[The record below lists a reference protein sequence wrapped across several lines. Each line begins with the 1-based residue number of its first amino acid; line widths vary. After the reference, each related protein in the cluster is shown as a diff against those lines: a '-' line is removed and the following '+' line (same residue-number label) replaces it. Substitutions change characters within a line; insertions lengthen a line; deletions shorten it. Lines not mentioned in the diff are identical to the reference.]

1 MKYFTIAELC
11 RSNTADRL
19 GIDNRCKKEH
29 VVNLTALV
37 DNVLDPLREWYG
49 KPITV
54 NSGFRCPALNEAVR
68 GSKTSQHMSG
78 QAADIDTGE
87 RQQNKLLFEHI
98 RKNLP
103 FDQLIDESNFAWVHV
118 SYRTDGKNRNQVLKL

>member
-11 RSNTADRL
+11 KSTTADRL
-19 GIDNRCKKEH
+19 GINNKCNQEH

-37 DNVLDPLREWYG
+37 DNVLDPLRTWYG
-49 KPITV
+49 KPLTV
-54 NSGFRCPALNEAVR
+54 SSGYRCPELNKAVK
-68 GSKTSQHMSG
+68 GSNTSQHMSG
-78 QAADIDTGE
+78 QAADIDTGD
-87 RQQNKLLFEHI
+87 RQQNKLLFEYI

-118 SYRTDGKNRNQVLKL
+118 SYRADDKNRNQVLSL